1 MITRIK
7 MNILLFVFIVIF
19 GISLSGTTKQ
29 SEAQETIIIGS
40 TRTQTIEVN
49 MESLTQFVQSRQP
62 IGSFRRQPQGHKGP
76 VKYLPSDRIKKLS
89 KKTVEKPTSAS
100 FKNSKV
106 ITDKSKPK
114 TSRHT
119 TNRSKNNSQDGKVS
133 VEVEKETKN
142 QVVAKIVTP
151 IPIKEAKLDHKKFV
165 ILFDPLAQNAG
176 EKDLSK
182 LKTEIKAKGFDKNQ
196 RFQLTAYSSDRNA
209 SNARRVS
216 LMRAISVRSFLIKM
230 GVEGNKITVRA
241 LGNNMDAELSNRV
254 DIVLLN

>member
-7 MNILLFVFIVIF
+7 MNILLFVFLVIF
-19 GISLSGTTKQ
+19 GISLSGMTEQAK
-29 SEAQETIIIGS
+29 AQETIIIGS
-40 TRTQTIEVN
+40 TRSQTIEVN
-49 MESLTQFVQSRQP
+49 MESLNQFVESRQP
-62 IGSFRRQPQGHKGP
+62 IGSFRLQPQTQQGP
-76 VKYLPSDRIKKLS
+76 VKYLPSDRIKKLT
-89 KKTVEKPTSAS
+89 KKTVEKPTSSS

-106 ITDKSKPK
+106 IADKSKSK

-119 TNRSKNNSQDGKVS
+119 TNRSKNNYQDGKVPG
-133 VEVEKETKN
+133 VVEKETKK
-142 QVVAKIVTP
+142 QVVAKIIP
-151 IPIKEAKLDHKKFV
+151 RIPIKEAKPDHKKFV
-165 ILFDPLAQNAG
+165 ILFNPLAQNAG

-182 LKTEIKAKGFDKNQ
+182 LKAEIKANGFDKNH
-196 RFQLTAYSSDRNA
+196 RFQLTAYSSDRNP

-230 GVEGNKITVRA
+230 GVEKNKITVRA

>member
-7 MNILLFVFIVIF
+7 MNILLFVFLVIF
-19 GISLSGTTKQ
+19 SITVSGTIKQ
-29 SEAQETIIIGS
+29 SKAQETIIIGS
-40 TRTQTIEVN
+40 AQTQTIEVN
-49 MESLTQFVQSRQP
+49 MESLTQFVKSRQP
-62 IGSFRRQPQGHKGP
+62 IASFRRQSQDQQGP
-76 VKYLPSDRIKKLS
+76 VRYLPSDRIKKLT
-89 KKTVEKPTSAS
+89 KKTVKKPTSAS

-106 ITDKSKPK
+106 IADKSKSK

-119 TNRSKNNSQDGKVS
+119 TNRSKKNSQDGKMPVA
-133 VEVEKETKN
+133 VEKEKKT
-142 QVVAKIVTP
+142 QIAAKTIPRV
-151 IPIKEAKLDHKKFV
+151 PIKEAKLDHKKFV
-165 ILFDPLAQNAG
+165 VLFNPLAQSAG

-182 LKTEIKAKGFDKNQ
+182 LKAEIKAKGFDKSQ
-196 RFQLTAYSSDRNA
+196 RFQLTAYSSDKNP

>member
-7 MNILLFVFIVIF
+7 MNILFFMFLVIF
-19 GISLSGTTKQ
+19 GISLSGANNLSK
-29 SEAQETIIIGS
+29 AQETVIIGS
-40 TRTQTIEVN
+40 ARTQTIEVN
-49 MESLTQFVQSRQP
+49 VESLTQFVQPRQP
-62 IGSFRRQPQGHKGP
+62 IASFRRQPQDQQDSA
-76 VKYLPSDRIKKLS
+76 KYLSSDRIKKQT
-89 KKTVEKPTSAS
+89 KKTAEKPTGSS

-106 ITDKSKPK
+106 IADKPKSK

-119 TNRSKNNSQDGKVS
+119 TNRSKKNFQNGKMPVA
-133 VEVEKETKN
+133 VKKEKKT
-142 QVVAKIVTP
+142 QVASKIIPRV
-151 IPIKEAKLDHKKFV
+151 PIKEAKLNHKKFV
-165 ILFDPLAQNAG
+165 VLFNPLAQSAG

-182 LKTEIKAKGFDKNQ
+182 LKAEIEAKGFDKSQ
-196 RFQLTAYSSDRNA
+196 RFQLTAYSSDRNP

>member
-7 MNILLFVFIVIF
+7 MNILLFVFLVIF
-19 GISLSGTTKQ
+19 GITLSGTIKQ

-40 TRTQTIEVN
+40 AQTQTIEVN
-49 MESLTQFVQSRQP
+49 MESLTQFVKSRQP
-62 IGSFRRQPQGHKGP
+62 IASFRWQPQDQQGP
-76 VKYLPSDRIKKLS
+76 VRYLPSDRIKKLT
-89 KKTVEKPTSAS
+89 KKTVRKPTSAS

-106 ITDKSKPK
+106 IADKSK

-119 TNRSKNNSQDGKVS
+119 TNRSQKNSQDGKMPVA
-133 VEVEKETKN
+133 VEKEKKT
-142 QVVAKIVTP
+142 QVAAKIIPRV
-151 IPIKEAKLDHKKFV
+151 PIKEAKLNHKKFV
-165 ILFDPLAQNAG
+165 VLFSPLAQSAA

-182 LKTEIKAKGFDKNQ
+182 LKAEIKAKGFDKSQ
-196 RFQLTAYSSDRNA
+196 RFQLTAYSSDRNP

>member
-7 MNILLFVFIVIF
+7 MNILLFVFLVIFEIVI
-19 GISLSGTTKQ
+19 SGTTKQ

-40 TRTQTIEVN
+40 ARTPTIEVN
-49 MESLTQFVQSRQP
+49 MEALTRFVQSRQP
-62 IGSFRRQPQGHKGP
+62 IDSFRRQLQDQQGPQR
-76 VKYLPSDRIKKLS
+76 YLPSDRIKKLT
-89 KKTVEKPTSAS
+89 KKTVKKPTSAS

-106 ITDKSKPK
+106 IADKSKSK

-119 TNRSKNNSQDGKVS
+119 TNRSKKNSQDGKMPVA
-133 VEVEKETKN
+133 VEKEKKT
-142 QVVAKIVTP
+142 QVAAKTIPRV
-151 IPIKEAKLDHKKFV
+151 PIKEAKLNHKKFV
-165 ILFDPLAQNAG
+165 VLFNPFAQRAG

-182 LKTEIKAKGFDKNQ
+182 LKAEIKAKGFDKSQ
-196 RFQLTAYSSDRNA
+196 RFQLTAYSSDRNP

>member
-7 MNILLFVFIVIF
+7 MKILLFAFLVVF
-19 GISLSGTTKQ
+19 GISISGTTKQ

-40 TRTQTIEVN
+40 ARTPTIEVN
-49 MESLTQFVQSRQP
+49 MEGLTRFVQSRQP
-62 IGSFRRQPQGHKGP
+62 IDSFRRQLQDQQGP
-76 VKYLPSDRIKKLS
+76 VRYLPSDRIKKLT
-89 KKTVEKPTSAS
+89 KKTVRKPTSAS

-106 ITDKSKPK
+106 IADKSK

-119 TNRSKNNSQDGKVS
+119 TNRSQKNSQDGKMPVA
-133 VEVEKETKN
+133 VEKEKKT
-142 QVVAKIVTP
+142 QVAAKIIPRV
-151 IPIKEAKLDHKKFV
+151 PIKEAKLNHKKFV
-165 ILFDPLAQNAG
+165 VLFSPLAQSAA

-182 LKTEIKAKGFDKNQ
+182 LKAEIKAKGFDKSQ
-196 RFQLTAYSSDRNA
+196 RFQLTAYSSDRNP